1 LCGFSL
7 VETFVRGNYEVPEVL
22 SGLRGRDVIDVGA
35 NTGETAL
42 YFVLNG
48 ARKVIAVEPL
58 PNVAKCAEEN
68 VNVSGLAERTKIANA
83 ILGKSGHLR
92 IPCNYSIDASVD
104 FLPLLQQCAGG
115 TCEVRS

>member
-1 LCGFSL
+1 
-7 VETFVRGNYEVPEVL
+7 VL
-22 SGLRGRDVIDVGA
+22 SGLKGRDVIDIGA
-35 NTGETAL
+35 SAGDTAL

-48 ARKVIAVEPL
+48 TRKVIAVEPL
-58 PNVAKCAEEN
+58 PNVTNCAEEN
-68 VNVSGLAERTKIANA
+68 VNISGLAERTKIANT